1 MRVSPARLF
10 DRRLRVPRRTM
21 SDNRSV
27 APRPPAIDAQSP
39 TLRLR
44 RCEHRELAVFH
55 VKHGDERR
63 PVGRSMQTPHKR
75 RTTRA
80 TTGDGSSPSIH
91 DVLGPESEGSWQ
103 SWGTAIPPGI
113 SPVVS
118 RRRGPL
124 GAKLVRLAG
133 PGVLMRHCGLTAG
146 EAAHAVPAQ
155 CPHRRHDFVRLRYSA
170 GWSEIAPHRT
180 IGSFAEGACD
190 GDASVDEGLI
200 QESLVSTPTSSSRR
214 SRMRGRHPT

>member
-39 TLRLR
+39 TLRLPASGR

-55 VKHGDERR
+55 VKHGTNGVLSGGAGRR
-63 PVGRSMQTPHKR
+63 RINDPPQGQP
-75 RTTRA
+75 RA
-80 TTGDGSSPSIH
+80 TGAVRRSTTCSAPKAKARGSRGVPPLLQAYLLSSA
-91 DVLGPESEGSWQ
+91 EG
-103 SWGTAIPPGI
+103 
-113 SPVVS
+113 VD
-118 RRRGPL
+118 PL
-124 GAKLVRLAG
+124 GAKLVSLAG
-133 PGVLMRHCGLTAG
+133 PEVPMRHCGLTAG

-155 CPHRRHDFVRLRYSA
+155 CPHRRPDFVGLQYSA

-180 IGSFAEGACD
+180 IGSFTEGACD
-190 GDASVDEGLI
+190 GDASVDEAG
-200 QESLVSTPTSSSRR
+200 
-214 SRMRGRHPT
+214 